1 MGVEDG
7 SIDINLAIQSLA
19 KFAKYTNSCANKV
32 PYVIVDRKPFQFI
45 KKEPLE
51 IERDLPAVE
60 IESGNERKLKNQKVE
75 QNIPEDKFNEQ
86 NAEYQC
92 DVLPK
97 DNVSIEVVDLTDD
110 SAIDWTASQLYQPP
124 PPKPKYV
131 FASSLVKLADLQS
144 ATSDQNTSAALTT
157 SIIGDS
163 SAAGE
168 LCTTTAATT
177 TIATAAVTAETDADR
192 PPPPQAN
199 NWRIKIT
206 KLPLENNKTLYT
218 CTVCPDDDQRPTF
231 DCIKECKVH
240 LREIH
245 ADSGYTCFCVL
256 CGILLDTDELLLAHM
271 EHNGNASHMDT
282 IDDMNQLIL
291 PENDSKF
298 SPPETV
304 LSSLVNFVPPQ
315 VVSKKVNHVFS
326 ERYSPDQI
334 ALARM
339 FDTNFWSA

>member
-1 MGVEDG
+1 MV
-7 SIDINLAIQSLA
+7 
-19 KFAKYTNSCANKV
+19 ANK
-32 PYVIVDRKPFQFI
+32 DAGK
-45 KKEPLE
+45 
-51 IERDLPAVE
+51 
-60 IESGNERKLKNQKVE
+60 
-75 QNIPEDKFNEQ
+75 
-86 NAEYQC
+86 
-92 DVLPK
+92 
-97 DNVSIEVVDLTDD
+97 SIEVVDLTDD

-144 ATSDQNTSAALTT
+144 TTSDENTSVAVT
-157 SIIGDS
+157 STVIEDR

-168 LCTTTAATT
+168 LCTTTATT
-177 TIATAAVTAETDADR
+177 TIVTAAVTAETNLDR

-206 KLPLENNKTLYT
+206 KLPQDNNKTLYT

-271 EHNGNASHMDT
+271 EQSH
-282 IDDMNQLIL
+282 
-291 PENDSKF
+291 
-298 SPPETV
+298 
-304 LSSLVNFVPPQ
+304 
-315 VVSKKVNHVFS
+315 
-326 ERYSPDQI
+326 
-334 ALARM
+334 
-339 FDTNFWSA
+339 